1 MSDNKYT
8 AKEREFIRLH
18 NLQHTLIRLEREITQ
33 QVGPR
38 CTEHAWILN
47 YKTCV
52 VCKTWEALDDLKSV
66 LLSQLPA
73 NRVNE
78 AVDFVINKN
87 LSTDKA
93 YANMTT
99 QEIFQDLIAP
109 TTEDNDDE

>member
-18 NLQHTLIRLEREITQ
+18 NLQHDFVRLEGAVTAWAGE
-33 QVGPR
+33 R
-38 CTEHAWILN
+38 CPDYEA
-47 YKTCV
+47 TCV
-52 VCKTWEALDDLKSV
+52 VCKTWEALDVLKEEV
-66 LLSQLPA
+66 LFAQL
-73 NRVNE
+73 RWHQEEVNE